1 MTLGTPTYKPHYAL
15 RYNRM
20 TPEDLI
26 EMIQTLGITQE
37 KEREEESEMG
47 GGQIH
52 WEGRERDG
60 MRRRE
65 MYYN

>member
-1 MTLGTPTYKPHYAL
+1 
-15 RYNRM
+15 M

-26 EMIQTLGITQE
+26 EMIQTLAITQE